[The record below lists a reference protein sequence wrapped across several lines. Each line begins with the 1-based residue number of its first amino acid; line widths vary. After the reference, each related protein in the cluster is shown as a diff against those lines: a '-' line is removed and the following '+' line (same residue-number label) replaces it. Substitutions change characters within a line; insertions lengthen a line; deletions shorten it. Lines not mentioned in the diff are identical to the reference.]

1 MPPTTYAEKT
11 TSDAGLRQA
20 RLNRGLVLAL
30 AVAAATAISSIYYC
44 QPLLASIAHTM
55 HMSVRQASYMPMLAE
70 IGYALGLACFVPLGD
85 MMERRRLITSLL
97 CGCAVMLAAIAIA
110 PNAPILYICSLLVGM
125 SASVVQVVVPLSA
138 ALAAPGE
145 RGEVVGFVNCGM
157 LLGILLAR
165 TIAGLF
171 GGAFGW
177 RAMYAMA
184 AALTAAVTL
193 ALSRLLPQSRPEQK
207 LAYGELIR
215 SLKDVI
221 RDLPDLREAAL
232 LGALGFGALEAL
244 WSILVFFIGH
254 TPYHYGARAAGLLA
268 LGSIPGAL
276 IVPMV
281 GRTAD
286 RRGPLLTTGM
296 ALTTGLFAYLILAL
310 GGHHL
315 LGLIAGIV
323 VLDIGVHSNH
333 VSNQARIYALTPS
346 ARNRINTV
354 YMVAYFFGGAFGTMI
369 GANAWSLFG
378 WPGIW
383 GAGMLLFIA
392 ALSVFARGRWI
403 GARAGTAKAAAVE

>member
-1 MPPTTYAEKT
+1 MSQTTYAET
-11 TSDAGLRQA
+11 AASGTVSPPRRIG
-20 RLNRGLVLAL
+20 RGLVLAL

-44 QPLLASIAHTM
+44 QPLLASIARTM
-55 HMSVRQASYMPMLAE
+55 HLSVREASYVPTLSE

-85 MMERRRLITSLL
+85 MVERRRLITALL
-97 CGCAVMLAAIAIA
+97 FSCAVMLAAIALTPSA
-110 PNAPILYICSLLVGM
+110 LILYCCSLLVGM

-138 ALAAPGE
+138 ALAAPE
-145 RGEVVGFVNCGM
+145 QCGEVVGFVNCGM

-165 TIAGLF
+165 TISGLF

-184 AALTAAVTL
+184 AAVTVAVTV

-207 LAYGELIR
+207 IAYGELIR

-221 RDLPDLREAAL
+221 RELPDLREAAV
-232 LGALGFGALEAL
+232 LGALGFAALETL

-254 TPYHYGARAAGLLA
+254 PPYHYGARAAGLLA

-276 IVPMV
+276 IVPLV
-281 GRTAD
+281 GRIAD
-286 RRGPLLTTGM
+286 RRGPLLTTGL
-296 ALTTGLFAYLILAL
+296 ALTTALFAYLILAL

-315 LGLIAGIV
+315 IGLIAGII

-333 VSNQARIYALTPS
+333 VSNQTRIYALTPE

-354 YMVAYFFGGAFGTMI
+354 YMVCYFFGGAFGTFA
-369 GANAWSLFG
+369 GANAWSRFG
-378 WPGIW
+378 WPGVW
-383 GAGMLLFIA
+383 VTGMILLGA
-392 ALSVFARGRWI
+392 ALSVFARGRL
-403 GARAGTAKAAAVE
+403 RSPQVRPAKAAVD